1 MSNIKGKYFL
11 AYFLKYLNISRVRI
25 KMTIQ
30 EYIENDLEQKVLSGI
45 NIPEKLTLEHLSKHY
60 QVSTRPVRL
69 ALQKLLDKKILLKQ
83 ENSRILPNPKKIST
97 KKKLT
102 IVAPPTNYYQIILD
116 DLVKISLSSA
126 EKEIFLREED
136 LAEKYG
142 LSRTPIRNILHTISR
157 TGLVE
162 HQQRI
167 GWTLIPFSLNDY
179 EQFKNVRAVMEVYAL
194 EVSCQKLDAKKIEHY
209 LEGNYKDGDGIYQL
223 DNDFHQYII
232 DCSANRYVKDFF
244 KRYQP
249 FFQLFIIKEKDSP
262 TEAKLAWEYHQEIL
276 KNILKKNW
284 KAAKSSLKDH
294 ILSSK
299 TYKNSGIREQG
310 IGNRD

>member
-1 MSNIKGKYFL
+1 MN
-11 AYFLKYLNISRVRI
+11 
-25 KMTIQ
+25 IQ

-45 NIPEKLTLEHLSKHY
+45 NIPEKLTLEFLSKHY
-60 QVSTRPVRL
+60 KVSTRPVRL
-69 ALQKLLDKKILLKQ
+69 ALQKLLEKKILLKQ
-83 ENSRILPNPKKIST
+83 DNARILPNPKKIST
-97 KKKLT
+97 KKKLSV
-102 IVAPPTNYYQIILD
+102 VAPPTNYYEIVLN
-116 DLVKISLSSA
+116 DLVKMSLLGS
-126 EKEIFLREED
+126 EKEIYLREEE

-142 LSRTPIRNILHTISR
+142 LSRTPVRNILHTIAR

-167 GWTLIPFSLNDY
+167 GWVLVPFSLNDY
-179 EQFKNVRAVMEVYAL
+179 EQFKNVRALMEVYAL
-194 EVSCQKLDAKKIEHY
+194 EVSCQQLDPKKIEIY
-209 LEGNYKDGDGIYQL
+209 LEGNYIDEEGIYQL

-232 DCSANRYVKDFF
+232 DSSQNRYVKDFF

-262 TEAKLAWEYHQEIL
+262 TEAKLAWEFHQEIL

-284 KAAKSSLKDH
+284 KAAKESLKGH

-299 TYKNSGIREQG
+299 TYKNSGVIIQEM
-310 IGNRD
+310 GNTK

>member
-1 MSNIKGKYFL
+1 MN
-11 AYFLKYLNISRVRI
+11 
-25 KMTIQ
+25 IQ
-30 EYIENDLEQKVLSGI
+30 EYIENDLEQKVLSGK
-45 NIPEKLTLEHLSKHY
+45 NIPEKLTLDFLSRHY

-69 ALQKLLDKKILLKQ
+69 ALQKLLEKKILLKQ
-83 ENSRILPNPKKIST
+83 ENARILPNPKKVST
-97 KKKLT
+97 KKKLSIIT
-102 IVAPPTNYYQIILD
+102 PPTNYYEIILN
-116 DLVKISLSSA
+116 DLVKMSLLDS
-126 EKEIFLREED
+126 EKTIFLREEE

-142 LSRTPIRNILHTISR
+142 LSRTPIRNILHTIAR

-167 GWTLIPFSLNDY
+167 GWVLVPFSLNDY

-194 EVSCQKLDAKKIEHY
+194 EISCHQLDQKKIQEY
-209 LEGNYKDGDGIYQL
+209 LDGNFLDEDGNYQL

-232 DCSANRYVKDFF
+232 DSSQNRYVKDFF

-249 FFQLFIIKEKDSP
+249 FFQLFIVKEKDSP
-262 TEAKLAWEYHQEIL
+262 TEAKLAWEFHQEIL

-284 KAAKSSLKDH
+284 KAAQASLKGH

-299 TYKNSGIREQG
+299 TYKNSGIMIQEMTQKL
-310 IGNRD
+310 